1 MKELWDIYDKNLNKT
16 GRTFHEGIKLREREY
31 GYNVHIIIKNKED
44 KFLLQ
49 QRAFTKKYYPGQW
62 DATCG
67 RVQAGENGIDAA
79 IREVNEE
86 LGLKTSKSQ
95 YTLLYHDIYLN
106 RVILDIYLLELDFSL
121 EDCTIQKSEVE
132 QIKFY
137 TFNEM
142 IKILSS
148 SKDRR
153 YIDAVKKIKC

>member
-1 MKELWDIYDKNLNKT
+1 MELWDIYDKNLNRTGKT
-16 GRTFHEGIKLREREY
+16 FYEGIKLRDGEF
-31 GYNVHIIIKNKED
+31 GFNVHIIIKNRENR
-44 KFLLQ
+44 FLLQ

-86 LGLKTSKSQ
+86 LGLNTSKGQ

-121 EDCTIQKSEVE
+121 DDCTIQKSEVE
-132 QIKFY
+132 KINFY
-137 TFNEM
+137 SFNEM

-148 SKDRR
+148 SKDKS

>member
-1 MKELWDIYDKNLNKT
+1 MELWDIYDKNLKRT
-16 GRTFHEGIKLREREY
+16 GRTYYEGIKLGDGEY
-31 GYNVHIIIKNKED
+31 GYNVHIIIKNNEN

-67 RVQAGENGIDAA
+67 RVQSGENGIKAA

-86 LGLKTSKSQ
+86 LGLTTFESQ
-95 YTLLYHDIYLN
+95 YTLLHHDIYHN
-106 RVILDIYLLELDFSL
+106 RVILDIFLLELDFSL

-132 QIKFY
+132 QISFH
-137 TFNEM
+137 TFSEM
-142 IKILSS
+142 IDILSP
-148 SKDRR
+148 SKGKT